1 MIRKNQRIINLLNL
15 ASDAGLI
22 FIAYFAALIVR
33 FEWMKDAYI
42 SVPLYSLRYAC
53 VAGLYSILMVLVYC
67 VFRMYG
73 SYRFKDQSSEIVT
86 ILLLNGVGALG
97 LVSLLYLTRIVD
109 VSRLAIFFF
118 WAFSSGFI
126 IGKRVCVRAILRHYR
141 QLGYNQKHV
150 VVVGNGH
157 FAHQYIQDVKNH
169 PHMGF
174 TVDGYVSRAQK
185 LELGQCLG
193 AYEDLEKILET
204 VPAPRLR

>member
-53 VAGLYSILMVLVYC
+53 VAGAYSILMVLVYC

-73 SYRFKDQSSEIVT
+73 SYRFKDQSSEIIT
-86 ILLLNGVGALG
+86 ILLLNGIGALG
-97 LVSLLYLTRIVD
+97 LISLLYLTRIVD

-118 WAFSSGFI
+118 WAFPAVSSLASGS
-126 IGKRVCVRAILRHYR
+126 VCGPFCAITVSWATTRSMWWWWATAILP
-141 QLGYNQKHV
+141 
-150 VVVGNGH
+150 
-157 FAHQYIQDVKNH
+157 ASI
-169 PHMGF
+169 
-174 TVDGYVSRAQK
+174 SRM
-185 LELGQCLG
+185 
-193 AYEDLEKILET
+193 
-204 VPAPRLR
+204 